1 MAKLQARTKYN
12 PQEVAKSSRRQSVSP
27 SRKMSTAS
35 LYSEVSL
42 PPWNLGSGRNT
53 PSSYTSLT
61 RAEGNL
67 RSSRRST
74 TGPGTKSLG
83 RAGGAAYLR
92 QGDAG
97 DQGRD
102 WCPEKDAKA
111 TTLSRDASGRGSI
124 RKPALTK
131 AALMR
136 LAAGEKKA
144 EEEEKKR
151 QKSEFGCDMRGR
163 AVTPSQSLMTRS
175 AYNPGTTDTWG
186 VGDRRKSK
194 TPQLAR
200 RSSSR
205 GYGRESTSP
214 YSWQGFHPVMKP
226 SPYHPLTSDR
236 AEPDGIENE
245 DDYQHKHSRTH
256 KDSLEGAYDHSKEY
270 DPFETAE
277 RQMQELLFG
286 PSTTSATTTAAAS
299 SRAVQKPQPVRPSS
313 TSAFSAYVPAR
324 PTQSYGSSSPDSP
337 TRSFSY
343 TKPSYSSYSSAPT
356 KSPRDYQSPKIG
368 RAHV

>member
-1 MAKLQARTKYN
+1 
-12 PQEVAKSSRRQSVSP
+12 
-27 SRKMSTAS
+27 
-35 LYSEVSL
+35 
-42 PPWNLGSGRNT
+42 
-53 PSSYTSLT
+53 
-61 RAEGNL
+61 
-67 RSSRRST
+67 
-74 TGPGTKSLG
+74 
-83 RAGGAAYLR
+83 
-92 QGDAG
+92 
-97 DQGRD
+97 
-102 WCPEKDAKA
+102 
-111 TTLSRDASGRGSI
+111 
-124 RKPALTK
+124 LTK

-175 AYNPGTTDTWG
+175 AYNPSTTDTWG
-186 VGDRRKSK
+186 TGDRRKSK

-245 DDYQHKHSRTH
+245 DDCQHKHSRTH

-270 DPFETAE
+270 DPIETAE
-277 RQMQELLFG
+277 RQMQEL
-286 PSTTSATTTAAAS
+286 
-299 SRAVQKPQPVRPSS
+299 
-313 TSAFSAYVPAR
+313 
-324 PTQSYGSSSPDSP
+324 
-337 TRSFSY
+337 
-343 TKPSYSSYSSAPT
+343 
-356 KSPRDYQSPKIG
+356 
-368 RAHV
+368 